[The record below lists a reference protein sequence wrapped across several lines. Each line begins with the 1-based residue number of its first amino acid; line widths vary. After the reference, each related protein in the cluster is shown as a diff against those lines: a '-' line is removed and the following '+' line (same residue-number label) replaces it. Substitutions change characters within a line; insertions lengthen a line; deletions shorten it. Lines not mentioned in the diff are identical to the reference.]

1 MNLPVNILTQTGR
14 QAMPWAVAK
23 KYLFISKSIINSTSL
38 VHNFSKIISD
48 AVSALTKWA
57 VPLL

>member
-38 VHNFSKIISD
+38 VHNFSKIISGT
-48 AVSALTKWA
+48 VSAINN
-57 VPLL
+57 